1 MPLWL
6 QTPPG
11 RYLLAW
17 EQERID
23 AMVGDMF
30 GFHAIQL
37 GLPAIDGLR
46 SNRMPHRWLV
56 RAAGATGEAPPAADA
71 DADADADPTVPD
83 ASEEPSP
90 LPPRVSAVQCDFAA
104 LPFASQSLDLVVL
117 PHTLELSLDPH
128 ATLREVERVLVPDG
142 RVVIVGFNPNS
153 LWGLRQWLGRW
164 TLRLALARGERAL
177 FLPSAGEFI
186 AHRRLRDW
194 LRLLSFEV
202 ESGGFGCYRPALRS
216 QKWLDRWRWIEPA
229 GDRWWPVF
237 GAVYAVVAVK
247 RVRGMRLISPAWKRA
262 PAPRSAP
269 AVATHRHHAQ
279 QGNDLNRITEETR

>member
-17 EQERID
+17 EQQRID

-30 GFHAIQL
+30 GFHAVQL
-37 GLPAIDGLR
+37 GLPALDGLR
-46 SNRMPHRWLV
+46 ANRMPHRWRVHAAEAALEEAWPPLARTLV
-56 RAAGATGEAPPAADA
+56 AESAPDV
-71 DADADADPTVPD
+71 DTDADPGLPD
-83 ASEEPSP
+83 GVDAR
-90 LPPRVSAVQCDFAA
+90 PPRVHAVQCDFAA

-117 PHTLELSLDPH
+117 PHALELSLDPH

-142 RVVIVGFNPNS
+142 RVVILGFNPHS
-153 LWGLRQWLGRW
+153 LWGLRQWFGRW
-164 TLRLALARGERAL
+164 RLRLALRRGEGAL

-194 LRLLSFEV
+194 LRLLGFEV

-216 QKWLDRWRWIEPA
+216 PQWLERWRWMEAA

-247 RVRGMRLISPAWKRA
+247 RVRGMRLISAAWKRA

-269 AVATHRHHAQ
+269 AVATHRHHAEI
-279 QGNDLNRITEETR
+279 DEP